1 MKENH
6 RSLILSRAITIFLLG
21 LVGACLI
28 FLPSIMEHYFLYRQ
42 MPMKLYS
49 PLLIFCY
56 VCGVIAL
63 AAVVFLLWLLCRI
76 AAGNIFDR
84 KNVALLGWLSI
95 CCFLVCIVTAVAVAW
110 YFPCII
116 IAFAAGFLFLIL
128 RVVRNVFA
136 AAAEIKE
143 ENDMTI

>member
-6 RSLILSRAITIFLLG
+6 RSLILSRAITIFLLV

-42 MPMKLYS
+42 MPMKLLP

-56 VCGVIAL
+56 IC
-63 AAVVFLLWLLCRI
+63 AVVALGALLFLLWLLCRI
-76 AAGNIFDR
+76 AGGILFDR
-84 KNVALLGWLSI
+84 KNVALLGWLSL
-95 CCFLVCIVTAVAVAW
+95 CCILISIITAVAAAW
-110 YFPCII
+110 YFPCVI

-136 AAAEIKE
+136 AAAEIKT